1 MKMDNPMREIRIEK
15 VVVNIGCGEAGEKL
29 DKAKKVLESLITGH
43 TIVTTHTHGR
53 TTFGMAKGR
62 PIGMKVTLRGKDAAD
77 FLKRALESVDGKV
90 AETNFDKQGNVSFG
104 VKEHISMPG
113 VRYDPEIGVWG
124 MDVCIRLERRG
135 YRVMKK
141 RNASSVSKSH
151 RITPEEA
158 KDFMVKNFGI
168 IFGEE

>member
-1 MKMDNPMREIRIEK
+1 MADNPMREIRIEK

-29 DKAKKVLESLITGH
+29 DKAKKMLEGLITGH
-43 TIVTTHTHGR
+43 KIVTTHTHDR

-62 PIGMKVTLRGKDAAD
+62 PIGMKVTLRGEDADA
-77 FLKRALESVDGKV
+77 FLKRALEAVDGKV
-90 AETNFDKQGNVSFG
+90 AEASFDRQGNVSFG

-135 YRVMKK
+135 YRVSRK
-141 RNASSVSKSH
+141 RNPSKVSKSH
-151 RITPEEA
+151 RIKPQEA
-158 KDFMVKNFGI
+158 MEFMVKSFGI
-168 IFGEE
+168 KTAEE

>member
-1 MKMDNPMREIRIEK
+1 MKEIRVEK

-29 DKAKKVLESLITGH
+29 DKAKKVLETLITGH
-43 TIVTTHTHGR
+43 KIVTTHTHDR

-62 PIGMKVTLRGKDAAD
+62 PIGMMVTLRGKDAAD

-90 AETNFDKQGNVSFG
+90 AETSFDKQGNVSFG

-124 MDVCIRLERRG
+124 MDVCVRLERRG
-135 YRVMKK
+135 YRVAKK
-141 RNASSVSKSH
+141 SNPSKFSQSH
-151 RITPEEA
+151 RIKPEEA
-158 KDFMVKNFGI
+158 KAFMVSNFGVK
-168 IFGEE
+168 FGEE